1 MEMMESKIMGQIVG
15 EKFNHDGTVT
25 NVFWGTF
32 GVVDNVGSVSV
43 LDHMDVEGGDVVS
56 MEEHGKVVESIKVCT
71 KETKK
76 GSSSVSTITLDDGN
90 VITFIKVIKMPVE
103 RSRWF
108 IVIEGDSSES
118 QIDVCVPK
126 MGYVDSFPNGVV
138 ASCVFAP
145 IGIRT
150 DQMPNIK
157 RISWGQVEDR
167 LTKAWDKTTVVVVT
181 VGFMVATEGFSND

>member
-1 MEMMESKIMGQIVG
+1 
-15 EKFNHDGTVT
+15 
-25 NVFWGTF
+25 
-32 GVVDNVGSVSV
+32 
-43 LDHMDVEGGDVVS
+43 
-56 MEEHGKVVESIKVCT
+56 
-71 KETKK
+71 
-76 GSSSVSTITLDDGN
+76 VSTITIDDGN
-90 VITFIKVIKMPVE
+90 VVTFIEVIKMPVE

-138 ASCVFAP
+138 ASSVFAP

-181 VGFMVATEGFSND
+181 VGFMVATEGLSND